1 MDQFT
6 KEILTPSISQVL
18 NVSAATNIYR
28 VRLTDAMVSSL
39 QFSKVI
45 IIIIIIIILRKELK
59 YHKERDSFF
68 FYYTCVDIRN
78 GINSDIY
85 ICDYQTVG

>member
-1 MDQFT
+1 MDHFT
-6 KEILTPSISQVL
+6 KEVLTPSISQVL

-45 IIIIIIIILRKELK
+45 NMIIIFEITSL
-59 YHKERDSFF
+59 KERVKS
-68 FYYTCVDIRN
+68 
-78 GINSDIY
+78 
-85 ICDYQTVG
+85 TVKKGDLHCLCHSRGY